1 MIRGL
6 VQGVGF
12 RPFIFRTAKRYGLKG
27 EVSNRTDGVSV
38 IVQGDPGIIGDFS
51 NDILAGAPEASDIKS
66 IEVFPKMIREYD
78 SFRITGSMNTDDHIT
93 EVSPDIAVCP
103 ECLSEMDSFPRRQGY
118 PLINCTSC
126 GPRFSITEALP
137 YDRPQTSMKSFR
149 MCPDCRRE
157 YDDIMDRRFH
167 AQPVACNLCGPE
179 YFYRDSSMEVS
190 GSGSVLRETAIQIN
204 AGKIVAV
211 KGTGGYHL
219 MCDAL
224 NEEAVRRLRERK
236 QRDAK
241 PFAVMFR
248 DIVKLKEYCFL
259 GAEESEELTSWRRP
273 VVILDQRKPLAPSV
287 SSGLTTTGAML
298 PYMPF
303 HYLVFR
309 LINTPAVVL
318 TSGNISEE
326 PVIKDDAAAAEK
338 LGNISDGL
346 VYYNREIV
354 NRCDDSVVRVID
366 KKPTLI
372 RRSRG
377 YVPRPVDLRINAEGI
392 LALGAEQKSTFCMGR
407 GNQAILSQY
416 IGDIK
421 NQATFDFLREAVD
434 RFTGLFRFTPS
445 AIACD
450 LHPDYLSTRYAKELS
465 VEKKL
470 PLFRIQH
477 HHAHIISCMAENGL
491 DEPVI
496 GISFDGTG
504 YGTDGTTWGG
514 EFLIADLKDFSRY
527 TYLDPVALPGGDKA
541 VSEPWRTAVSCLYRY
556 FGRNFDFMSV
566 AALRKTGQ
574 QKLSMVAEMLE
585 KNINCPVSSGA
596 GRLFDA
602 VSALL
607 GLCTAETFDSEAPM
621 RLESAIDGK
630 TDEYYSFTAGK
641 PVTFEETFRSL
652 LDDIGVKTPAYI
664 SARFH
669 NTLAM
674 VILELSLQIRRE
686 SSIKKVVLSGGCFQ
700 NRYLLE
706 KACNMLRKKDFLVYT
721 NRRVPPN
728 DGGISLGQL
737 VAASKLNGS
746 CV

>member
-1 MIRGL
+1 
-6 VQGVGF
+6 
-12 RPFIFRTAKRYGLKG
+12 
-27 EVSNRTDGVSV
+27 
-38 IVQGDPGIIGDFS
+38 
-51 NDILAGAPEASDIKS
+51 
-66 IEVFPKMIREYD
+66 MIREYD
-78 SFRITGSMNTDDHIT
+78 SFRIAGSMNIDDLIT

-103 ECLSEMDSFPRRQGY
+103 ECLSEMDSFARRKDY
-118 PLINCTSC
+118 PLINCTCC
-126 GPRFSITEALP
+126 GPRFSIMEALP
-137 YDRPQTSMKSFR
+137 YDRPMTSMKSFM

-167 AQPVACNLCGPE
+167 AQPAACNLCGPE
-179 YFYRDSSMEVS
+179 YFYSDSSRDIS
-190 GSGSVLRETAIQIN
+190 GTGAVLKETAKQIN
-204 AGKIVAV
+204 SGNILAI

-224 NEEAVRRLRERK
+224 NEAAVRRLRLRK

-248 DIVKLKEYCFL
+248 DIESLKEYCRL
-259 GAEESEELTSWRRP
+259 SAEESEELISWRRP
-273 VVILDQRKPLAPSV
+273 VMILDQIKPLAPSV
-287 SSGLTTTGAML
+287 SSGLNTTGAML

-303 HYLVFR
+303 HYLIFR
-309 LINTPAVVL
+309 LIDTPAVVL
-318 TSGNISEE
+318 TSGNLSEE
-326 PVIKDDAAAAEK
+326 PVIKEDTAAAEK
-338 LGNISDGL
+338 LGKISDGL
-346 VYYNREIV
+346 VCYNREIV

-366 KKPTLI
+366 HKLTLI

-421 NQATFDFLREAVD
+421 NQATFDFLKESVD
-434 RFTGLFRFTPS
+434 RFSGLFRFRPT
-445 AIACD
+445 ALACD
-450 LHPDYLSTRYAKELS
+450 LHPDYLSTQYAKELS
-465 VEKKL
+465 RETGL
-470 PLFRIQH
+470 PLFTIQH
-477 HHAHIISCMAENGL
+477 HHAHIVSCMAENGL

-496 GISFDGTG
+496 GVSFDGTG
-504 YGTDGTTWGG
+504 YGSDGTVWGG
-514 EFLIADLKDFSRY
+514 EFLVADLKDFSRH

-541 VSEPWRTAVSCLYRY
+541 ISEPWRTAFSYLFRY
-556 FGRNFDFMSV
+556 FGSSFDFMSV
-566 AALRKTGQ
+566 PSLCKAGERK
-574 QKLSMVAEMLE
+574 LYMLLEMLE

-607 GLCTAETFDSEAPM
+607 GLCTTETFDSEAPM

-630 TDEYYSFTAGK
+630 TDDYYSFTAGK

-652 LDDIGVKTPAYI
+652 LDDIKTRTPSHI

-674 VILELSLQIRRE
+674 VILEVSLQIRRE
-686 SSIKKVVLSGGCFQ
+686 NSIKKVVLSGGCFQ

-706 KACNMLRKKDFLVYT
+706 RACNLLRKKNFVVYT

-737 VAASKLNGS
+737 VAASKLRE
-746 CV
+746 